1 MIFLIV
7 EDLLL
12 TTNIE
17 ELRENFD
24 RQQPK
29 MENTVL
35 GALSDSVPTSH

>member
-17 ELRENFD
+17 ELRENSD
-24 RQQPK
+24 RPSVQQQPK

-35 GALSDSVPTSH
+35 FLLPF